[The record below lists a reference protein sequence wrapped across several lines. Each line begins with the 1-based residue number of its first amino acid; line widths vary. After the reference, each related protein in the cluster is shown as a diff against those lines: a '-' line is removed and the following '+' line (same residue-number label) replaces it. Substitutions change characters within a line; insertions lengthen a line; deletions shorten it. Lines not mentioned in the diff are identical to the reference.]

1 MYQLTL
7 ISDDSTMEIPRDRY
21 LDRLV
26 ARKHNGMVKIITGVH
41 GCGKSYLLFDLF
53 REHLV
58 RSGVEDSHIIA
69 IALDSEENEEYRD
82 VKKLH
87 DKIMSLI
94 GDDSMHYILLDGIR
108 LVKGFEAMINSLL
121 RNDNLDIYVTGS
133 NSGSLSSDVI
143 TEFRGRGDEINIRP
157 LSFSEFLRVY
167 KGDTM
172 DALDEYMDRGG
183 LPALSGLDTEE
194 ERRTCLDGIVEACL
208 ADVREFE
215 TIRRPE
221 LPRDLVDILSS
232 TSCSLVN
239 PSVIRDALLSR
250 EGVSADEETV
260 SRYIKFLENAYLFE
274 KANRYDVKGRK
285 YIGALEKY
293 YPVDHG
299 IAKARLNFR
308 QISDRPHI
316 MENIVYN
323 ELRSRGYEVDIGV
336 VRFRRMIDGK
346 MTQITTEVDFIARKG
361 SRTTYVQSAYRID
374 DSDKR
379 EQELRSLMKIND
391 FFRKVVIVGD
401 SMKPNMDENGI
412 LFIGLMQFLTDENS
426 LDA

>member
-1 MYQLTL
+1 M
-7 ISDDSTMEIPRDRY
+7 
-21 LDRLV
+21 
-26 ARKHNGMVKIITGVH
+26 
-41 GCGKSYLLFDLF
+41 
-53 REHLV
+53 
-58 RSGVEDSHIIA
+58 
-69 IALDSEENEEYRD
+69 
-82 VKKLH
+82 KKLH
-87 DKIMSLI
+87 DRILSSI
-94 GDDSMHYILLDGIR
+94 GEDSMHYILLDGIR
-108 LVKGFEAMINSLL
+108 LAKGFEAMINSLL

-143 TEFRGRGDEINIRP
+143 TEFRGRGDEINVRP

-194 ERRTCLDGIVEACL
+194 ERRTYLDGIVEACL

>member
-1 MYQLTL
+1 MYQLTF

-21 LDRLV
+21 LDKLV

-87 DKIMSLI
+87 EKIMSLI

-143 TEFRGRGDEINIRP
+143 TEFRGRGDEINVRP

-194 ERRTCLDGIVEACL
+194 ERRTYLDEIVEACL

-336 VRFRRMIDGK
+336 VRFRRMIDGR

-426 LDA
+426 LDV

>member
-143 TEFRGRGDEINIRP
+143 TEFRGRGDEINVRP

-194 ERRTCLDGIVEACL
+194 ERRTYLDGIVEACL

>member
-1 MYQLTL
+1 M
-7 ISDDSTMEIPRDRY
+7 
-21 LDRLV
+21 
-26 ARKHNGMVKIITGVH
+26 
-41 GCGKSYLLFDLF
+41 
-53 REHLV
+53 
-58 RSGVEDSHIIA
+58 
-69 IALDSEENEEYRD
+69 
-82 VKKLH
+82 KKLH

-143 TEFRGRGDEINIRP
+143 TEFRGRGDEINVRP

-194 ERRTCLDGIVEACL
+194 ERRTYLDGIVEACQ

-274 KANRYDVKGRK
+274 KANRYDIKGRK

-299 IAKARLNFR
+299 IAK
-308 QISDRPHI
+308 
-316 MENIVYN
+316 
-323 ELRSRGYEVDIGV
+323 
-336 VRFRRMIDGK
+336 
-346 MTQITTEVDFIARKG
+346 G
-361 SRTTYVQSAYRID
+361 S
-374 DSDKR
+374 
-379 EQELRSLMKIND
+379 
-391 FFRKVVIVGD
+391 
-401 SMKPNMDENGI
+401 
-412 LFIGLMQFLTDENS
+412 
-426 LDA
+426 

>member
-1 MYQLTL
+1 
-7 ISDDSTMEIPRDRY
+7 MEIPRDRY
-21 LDRLV
+21 LDKLV

-143 TEFRGRGDEINIRP
+143 TEFRGRGDEINVRP

-194 ERRTCLDGIVEACL
+194 ERRTYLDGIVEACL